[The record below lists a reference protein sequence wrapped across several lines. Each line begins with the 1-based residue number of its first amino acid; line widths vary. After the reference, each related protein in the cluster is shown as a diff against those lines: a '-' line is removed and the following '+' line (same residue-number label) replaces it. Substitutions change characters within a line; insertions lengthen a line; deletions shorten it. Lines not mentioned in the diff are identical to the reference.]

1 MITETLMKKVRTSCA
16 AVLVAMLAACANE
29 GGPGAAPKAEEIPLS
44 TDEVRALHARTVID
58 YKMGNG
64 DAGRSVYA
72 GDGTL
77 RTTYM
82 GRQGTDSDSGRVT
95 YKDDGEFCIAWQK
108 WESSCWK
115 YYKVGERYVSHEVGG
130 KQRTVRFTVTPQT

>member
-1 MITETLMKKVRTSCA
+1 MQQLQNCLA
-16 AVLVAMLAACANE
+16 ALLVALLTACASE
-29 GGPGAAPKAEEIPLS
+29 SGPGAAPKADEVPLT
-44 TDEVRALHARTVID
+44 TDEVRALHAKTVID
-58 YKMGNG
+58 YRMENG

-82 GRQGTDSDSGRVT
+82 GRQGTDTDTGRVT

-108 WESSCWK
+108 WEASCW
-115 YYKVGERYVSHEVGG
+115 RYFKAGDRYLSHEVGG
-130 KQRTVRFTVTPQT
+130 KKRTVRFTVTPQS